1 MAAGPLDLARSRGAR
16 VEHAGR
22 AGAVGVAGAVAAEQT
37 GDGGL
42 HGGRAP
48 AGRAAG
54 ADPVGDRV
62 DRVSQLGPGVLDLAL
77 DRVRVALLRIV
88 LLRHVASMLAC
99 CSPGRP
105 TSGSS
110 HPAGSR
116 SRFLNTPLGRSIR
129 RLASGY
135 ATVRE

>member
-54 ADPVGDRV
+54 ADAVGDRV
-62 DRVSQLGPGVLDLAL
+62 DRVRQLGPGVLDLTL

-88 LLRHVASMLAC
+88 LLRHVASMLAAARRAGRRRDPPIRWGPGHASC
-99 CSPGRP
+99 LPCSGAPYVG
-105 TSGSS
+105 
-110 HPAGSR
+110 
-116 SRFLNTPLGRSIR
+116 
-129 RLASGY
+129 
-135 ATVRE
+135 